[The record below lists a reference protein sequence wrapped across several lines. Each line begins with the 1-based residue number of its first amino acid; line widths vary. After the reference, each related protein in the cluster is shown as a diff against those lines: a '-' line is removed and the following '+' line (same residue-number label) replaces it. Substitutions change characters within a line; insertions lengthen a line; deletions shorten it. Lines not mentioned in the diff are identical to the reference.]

1 MIKQISIF
9 ATNKPGQVVKVT
21 DALSQQGI
29 DIRAMCVADTQDFGI
44 IRLIVND
51 TEKAKEALSDH
62 KCIVSITNVVGIKIA
77 DKPGSTTKALELLS
91 MHNINID
98 YMYAFVTKS
107 KEYAYFVMRVEN
119 PAAAEDVLVKNGI
132 ELITQE
138 EIENL

>member
-21 DALSQQGI
+21 DALSQENI

-44 IRLIVND
+44 IRLIVNN
-51 TEKAKEALSDH
+51 TQKAKDALSSH
-62 KCIVSITNVVGIKIA
+62 KCIVQITNVVGIKIA
-77 DKPGSTTKALELLS
+77 DKPGSTKQALEILS
-91 MHNINID
+91 KNGINID

-119 PAAAEDVLVKNGI
+119 PEEAEKVLSENGV
-132 ELITQE
+132 ELVTQE
-138 EIENL
+138 EVENI

>member
-21 DALSQQGI
+21 DALSQENI

-44 IRLIVND
+44 IRLIVNN
-51 TEKAKEALSDH
+51 TQKAKEAISSH
-62 KCIVSITNVVGIKIA
+62 KCIVQITNVVGIKIP
-77 DKPGSTTKALELLS
+77 DKPGSTKQALELLS
-91 MHNINID
+91 QNGINID

-107 KEYAYFVMRVEN
+107 KEYAYFVMRVED
-119 PAAAEDVLVKNGI
+119 PEEAEKVLSENGI

-138 EIENL
+138 EVENI

>member
-9 ATNKPGQVVKVT
+9 ATNKPGQVVKVA
-21 DALSQQGI
+21 DALSQENI

-51 TEKAKEALSDH
+51 TEKAKKALSSH
-62 KCIVSITNVVGIKIA
+62 KCIVQITNVVGIKIP
-77 DKPGSTTKALELLS
+77 DKPGSTKQALELLS
-91 MHNINID
+91 KEGVNID

-107 KEYAYFVMRVEN
+107 KEYAYFVMRVED
-119 PAAAEDVLVKNGI
+119 PEEADKILSASGV

>member
-21 DALSQQGI
+21 DALSQENI

-44 IRLIVND
+44 IRLIVNN
-51 TEKAKEALSDH
+51 TQKAKDALSSN
-62 KCIVSITNVVGIKIA
+62 KCIVQITNVVGIKIA
-77 DKPGSTTKALELLS
+77 DKPGSTKQALEILS
-91 MHNINID
+91 KNGINID

-119 PAAAEDVLVKNGI
+119 PEEAEKVLSENGV
-132 ELITQE
+132 ELVTQE
-138 EIENL
+138 EVENI

>member
-9 ATNKPGQVVKVT
+9 ATNKPGQVVKVA
-21 DALSQQGI
+21 DALSQENI

-51 TEKAKEALSDH
+51 TDKAKQALSNH
-62 KCIVSITNVVGIKIA
+62 KCIVQITNVVGIKIP
-77 DKPGSTTKALELLS
+77 DKPGSTKQALELLS
-91 MHNINID
+91 KKGVNID

-107 KEYAYFVMRVEN
+107 KEYAYFVMRVED
-119 PAAAEDVLVKNGI
+119 PEEADKILSASGV

-138 EIENL
+138 EIENI

>member
-9 ATNKPGQVVKVT
+9 ATNKPGQVVKVA
-21 DALSQQGI
+21 DALSQENI

-51 TEKAKEALSDH
+51 TQKAKQALSNH
-62 KCIVSITNVVGIKIA
+62 KCIVSITNVVGIKIP
-77 DKPGSTTKALELLS
+77 DKPGSTKQALELLS
-91 MHNINID
+91 QNGVNID

-119 PAAAEDVLVKNGI
+119 PEKAEEILCESGV

-138 EIENL
+138 EIENI

>member
-9 ATNKPGQVVKVT
+9 ATNKPGQVVKDA
-21 DALSQQGI
+21 DALSQENI

-51 TEKAKEALSDH
+51 TDKAKQALSSH
-62 KCIVSITNVVGIKIA
+62 KCIVQITNVVGIKIP
-77 DKPGSTTKALELLS
+77 DKPGSTKQALELLS
-91 MHNINID
+91 KKGVNID

-119 PAAAEDVLVKNGI
+119 PEEADKILSESGV

-138 EIENL
+138 EIENI